1 MKSLLIVRHA
11 KSSWDLSTPND
22 FDRPLNDR
30 GKKDAPAAAK
40 RLLKNGIKIDAFVS
54 SPAKRA
60 RKTAKHFASEYEIDE
75 SKIILVPELYEAH
88 ASVFSQVVKS
98 LDDEYE
104 TVAIFS
110 HNPGITDFVNS
121 LTEVK
126 VDNVPTCG
134 VFAVQVEADSWEAF
148 QDAEK
153 KFWFFD
159 YPKLND

>member
-40 RLLKNGIKIDAFVS
+40 RLIKKGIQIDAFVS

-60 RKTAKHFASEYEIDE
+60 KKTAKHFASEYETNE
-75 SKIILVPELYEAH
+75 EKIILVPELYEAH
-88 ASVFSQVVKS
+88 ASVFTQVIRG
-98 LDDEYE
+98 LDDAYN

-134 VFAVQVEADSWEAF
+134 IFAVQVQADTWESF
-148 QDAEK
+148 NDAEK

-159 YPKLND
+159 YP